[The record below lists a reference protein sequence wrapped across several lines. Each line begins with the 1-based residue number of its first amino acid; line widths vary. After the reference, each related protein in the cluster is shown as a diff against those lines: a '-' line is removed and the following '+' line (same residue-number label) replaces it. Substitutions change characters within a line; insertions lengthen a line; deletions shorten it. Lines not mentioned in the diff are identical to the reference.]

1 MVKWSKT
8 SPFHGGNPSSNLGRV
23 TKEKT
28 FERMSF
34 SFSYRSCA
42 FSMRPCYA
50 RRTRDTRLTASEERR
65 KRKAF
70 ADIERSGHSKQI
82 YTKCPYKV
90 RLCASTNLFSVD
102 ASLCK

>member
-34 SFSYRSCA
+34 LFPTEIGYFISARCA
-42 FSMRPCYA
+42 C
-50 RRTRDTRLTASEERR
+50 RTRDTRLTRRYASKLACSAITAVVSPPAYEPR
-65 KRKAF
+65 
-70 ADIERSGHSKQI
+70 
-82 YTKCPYKV
+82 
-90 RLCASTNLFSVD
+90 
-102 ASLCK
+102 

>member
-34 SFSYRSCA
+34 SFSYCGCA
-42 FSMRPCYA
+42 FPMRPCYA
-50 RRTRDTRLTASEERR
+50 RRTRDTRLTASEERH
-65 KRKAF
+65 KRES
-70 ADIERSGHSKQI
+70 ICGHRARR
-82 YTKCPYKV
+82 T
-90 RLCASTNLFSVD
+90 
-102 ASLCK
+102 

>member
-34 SFSYRSCA
+34 SFPYRGRI
-42 FSMRPCYA
+42 FHI
-50 RRTRDTRLTASEERR
+50 RTLRVPNSVTRLTASEERR
-65 KRKAF
+65 KLKAF
-70 ADIERSGHSKQI
+70 ADIERSGHSKQMN
-82 YTKCPYKV
+82 TKCPCKA
-90 RLCASTNLFSVD
+90 RLCDSTNLFSVD
-102 ASLCK
+102 D

>member
-34 SFSYRSCA
+34 SFSYRDWI
-42 FSMRPCYA
+42 FHI
-50 RRTRDTRLTASEERR
+50 RTLCVPNSGHPTDR
-65 KRKAF
+65 KRRETQAQG
-70 ADIERSGHSKQI
+70 ICGH
-82 YTKCPYKV
+82 
-90 RLCASTNLFSVD
+90 RA
-102 ASLCK
+102 

>member
-34 SFSYRSCA
+34 SFSFTYRSCA
-42 FSMRPCYA
+42 FSMRPCCA
-50 RRTRDTRLTASEERR
+50 RRTRDTRLTLCYASKLARSAPTYLSMYLLEQFRDCTAFSQTVG
-65 KRKAF
+65 KYFWMNKA
-70 ADIERSGHSKQI
+70 
-82 YTKCPYKV
+82 
-90 RLCASTNLFSVD
+90 
-102 ASLCK
+102 

>member
-34 SFSYRSCA
+34 SFSYRG
-42 FSMRPCYA
+42 
-50 RRTRDTRLTASEERR
+50 EN
-65 KRKAF
+65 
-70 ADIERSGHSKQI
+70 DIFQ
-82 YTKCPYKV
+82 TKN
-90 RLCASTNLFSVD
+90 RIET
-102 ASLCK
+102 

>member
-34 SFSYRSCA
+34 SFFAVSTLLFVLTKATIS
-42 FSMRPCYA
+42 
-50 RRTRDTRLTASEERR
+50 RLYGVFPNCREMLLDE
-65 KRKAF
+65 
-70 ADIERSGHSKQI
+70 
-82 YTKCPYKV
+82 
-90 RLCASTNLFSVD
+90 
-102 ASLCK
+102 

>member
-50 RRTRDTRLTASEERR
+50 RRTRDTRLTRRYASKLARSAPTYLSMYLLTQFR
-65 KRKAF
+65 DCTAFSQTVGKCFWMNKA
-70 ADIERSGHSKQI
+70 
-82 YTKCPYKV
+82 
-90 RLCASTNLFSVD
+90 
-102 ASLCK
+102 

>member
-34 SFSYRSCA
+34 LFPTVVAHFQCA
-42 FSMRPCYA
+42 HALRGELGKP
-50 RRTRDTRLTASEERR
+50 D
-65 KRKAF
+65 
-70 ADIERSGHSKQI
+70 
-82 YTKCPYKV
+82 
-90 RLCASTNLFSVD
+90 
-102 ASLCK
+102 

>member
-34 SFSYRSCA
+34 SFSYRGWI
-42 FSMRPCYA
+42 FHI
-50 RRTRDTRLTASEERR
+50 RTLCVPNSVTRLTRRYAS
-65 KRKAF
+65 KLA
-70 ADIERSGHSKQI
+70 RSAITAVVSSSA
-82 YTKCPYKV
+82 YEP
-90 RLCASTNLFSVD
+90 R
-102 ASLCK
+102 

>member
-34 SFSYRSCA
+34 SFSYRGCA
-42 FSMRPCYA
+42 FPMRPCYA
-50 RRTRDTRLTASEERR
+50 RRTRDTRLTRRYAS
-65 KRKAF
+65 KLA
-70 ADIERSGHSKQI
+70 RSAITAVVSPPA
-82 YTKCPYKV
+82 YEP
-90 RLCASTNLFSVD
+90 R
-102 ASLCK
+102 